1 LKPPFF
7 ENIEYQ
13 NWQLKTHNFW
23 LNGKSMSNRKKKP
36 GKYKQKK
43 RDRVESTKK
52 GDRKSL
58 EKALKNKP
66 VAFNPLMF
74 TH

>member
-1 LKPPFF
+1 LKPSFF

-13 NWQLKTHNFW
+13 NKQLKAHNFR
-23 LNGKSMSNRKKKP
+23 LNGKSMPGRKKKP
-36 GKYKQKK
+36 CKNKQKK
-43 RDRVESTKK
+43 HDRAKSTKK

-66 VAFNPLMF
+66 VALNPLMF
-74 TH
+74 AH